1 MPNETY
7 EIEMRSPLLR
17 PGIVIRT
24 EVSKKYVVSTIRDF
38 LDMVREINTPTQE
51 APNVKR

>member
-24 EVSKKYVVSTIRDF
+24 QVSKRYVVETVNAI
-38 LDMVREINTPTQE
+38 LNMIREIN
-51 APNVKR
+51 APKEGGK